1 MEDNMKAVLI
11 PEHLLNKIKKREVT
25 RSVFMDTLLA
35 MEIGTM
41 IEVPDTQYKHNTV
54 RGRVSD
60 ANKMLYGKDKKLITT
75 RQNGSFS
82 TLILCV
88 DI

>member
-1 MEDNMKAVLI
+1 MKAVLI
-11 PEHLLNKIKKREVT
+11 PEHLLNKIKKREVS
-25 RSVFMDTLLA
+25 RNDFMEALLA

-60 ANKMLYGKDKKLITT
+60 ANKMLYGKSKKLITT
-75 RQNGSFS
+75 RQNGSFC
-82 TLILCV
+82 TLVLCV

>member
-1 MEDNMKAVLI
+1 MKAVLI

-25 RSVFMDTLLA
+25 RDVFMQTLLD

-41 IEVPDTQYKHNTV
+41 IEVEDVQYKYNTV

-60 ANKMLYGKDKKLITT
+60 ANKRLYGKDKKLITT
-75 RQNGSFS
+75 RQSGSFC
-82 TLILCV
+82 TLVLCV
-88 DI
+88 EV

>member
-1 MEDNMKAVLI
+1 MEVSMKAVLI

-25 RSVFMDTLLA
+25 RDVFMQTLLD

-41 IEVPDTQYKHNTV
+41 IEVEDVQYKYNTV

-60 ANKMLYGKDKKLITT
+60 ANKRLYGK
-75 RQNGSFS
+75 
-82 TLILCV
+82 V
-88 DI
+88 